1 LRERW
6 GQKVTVCSKVY
17 GVKSLEKVSF
27 INLGANY
34 PNSLLTIVIF
44 AGDKANFKEPLESL
58 YTDKNICVTG
68 TLKEYNNKPEIS
80 IRDSSL

>member
-1 LRERW
+1 MKKLILFALTIFFYSATFSQTKISIDSVSKYM

-44 AGDKANFKEPLESL
+44 ARDKANFKQPLE
-58 YTDKNICVTG
+58 DNV
-68 TLKEYNNKPEIS
+68 
-80 IRDSSL
+80 